1 MELPADQRHAA
12 ALRLVPD
19 SGAEGFV
26 IFERDG
32 RTAIA
37 LQLAEAATGVISLNG
52 RTDAR
57 AAVLRE
63 LHVGD
68 ATIKGQRAVILER
81 DRADLAEGDGLLPL
95 HVFASVSFNSRERY
109 FVARAH

>member
-1 MELPADQRHAA
+1 VELPADQRHAA

-95 HVFASVSFNSRERY
+95 QVFASVSVNSRERY